1 MAKQKRRFKGGEIPT
16 SSMADIAFLLL
27 IFFLVTTT
35 IDMDKGLGMVLPA
48 EGEEIEINK
57 KNILNCL
64 INSTGNV
71 LLGGE
76 AVDIRNLAKTVRQKI
91 AQNDKLVISVK
102 AHSASRYEDYVR
114 VIDQLKQA
122 NATRISIAESDSVSY
137 THLTLPTKA

>member
-1 MAKQKRRFKGGEIPT
+1 MARKRRFKGGNIPT

-48 EGEEIEINK
+48 EGEEMEISK

-76 AVDIRNLAKTVRQKI
+76 GLEIRDLSKVIRQKLVE
-91 AQNDKLVISVK
+91 NDKLIISVK
-102 AHSASRYEDYVR
+102 AHKSTSYKDYIA
-114 VIDQLKQA
+114 VIDQLKRA
-122 NATRISIAESDSVSY
+122 NATRISIAESN
-137 THLTLPTKA
+137 

>member
-1 MAKQKRRFKGGEIPT
+1 MAGKKRRYKGGENPT

-48 EGEEIEINK
+48 EGEELEINK

-76 AVDIRNLAKTVRQKI
+76 GVEIKNLSKTIRQKI
-91 AQNDKLVISVK
+91 AENDKLVISVK
-102 AHSASRYEDYVR
+102 AHKASSYKDYVR

-122 NATRISIAESDSVSY
+122 NATRISIAESN
-137 THLTLPTKA
+137 

>member
-1 MAKQKRRFKGGEIPT
+1 
-16 SSMADIAFLLL
+16 MADIAFLLL

-48 EGEEIEINK
+48 EGEELEINK

-76 AVDIRNLAKTVRQKI
+76 GVEIKNLSKTIRQKI
-91 AQNDKLVISVK
+91 AENDKLVISVK
-102 AHSASRYEDYVR
+102 AHKASSYKDYVR

-122 NATRISIAESDSVSY
+122 NATRISIAESN
-137 THLTLPTKA
+137 

>member
-1 MAKQKRRFKGGEIPT
+1 MAKKRRFKGGAIPT

-64 INSTGNV
+64 INSTGNI

-76 AVDIRNLAKTVRQKI
+76 VVEVRNLSKTVRQKL
-91 AQNDKLVISVK
+91 AENDKLIISVK
-102 AHSASRYEDYVR
+102 AHKASNYLDYVK

-122 NATRISIAESDSVSY
+122 NATRISIAESN
-137 THLTLPTKA
+137 